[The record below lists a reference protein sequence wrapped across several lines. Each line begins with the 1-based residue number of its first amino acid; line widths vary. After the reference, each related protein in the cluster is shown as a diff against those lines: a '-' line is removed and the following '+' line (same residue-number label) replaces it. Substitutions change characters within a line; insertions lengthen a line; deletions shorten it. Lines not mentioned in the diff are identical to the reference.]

1 MTMDELGPID
11 PAIEPL
17 LLSIGRAVLGAA
29 ALEKV
34 LLVDIANRRAQR
46 DGFVLDLG
54 NDLSRLERLPAG
66 ALLQTLQQ
74 LGIDEDLAGRISEL
88 IGRRNR
94 LVHGFM
100 EDAEVIAAFERGD
113 VVPLV
118 QRVDD
123 IALDCQRV
131 VNQLAPSAFAGL
143 EQLFGIPLEQLIDVV
158 LTIDPDSIADTR
170 LRDQLSLLRAA
181 NIDELRASI
190 AADRNQAREGS
201 SPI

>member
-1 MTMDELGPID
+1 MEELGPID

-46 DGFVLDLG
+46 DGFGPDLG
-54 NDLSRLERLPAG
+54 DDLARLERLPAG

-100 EDAEVIAAFERGD
+100 DDADVIAAFESRD
-113 VVPLV
+113 VVALV
-118 QRVDD
+118 QRVDE

-131 VNQLAPSAFAGL
+131 VNQLAPSAFAEL
-143 EQLFGIPLEQLIDVV
+143 EQLFGVPLEQLIDIV
-158 LTIDPDSIADTR
+158 LTIEPDSIADTR
-170 LRDQLSLLRAA
+170 LRDQLTLLRAT

-190 AADRNQAREGS
+190 AADRRQTREGP
-201 SPI
+201 SPT